1 MHAGTDN
8 CGVQRNIDCGAC
20 GNGLGCVVGECKTPV
35 CSSFNYG
42 TPTNIAAFTQSG
54 IEDSMGAVTP
64 DGKTVLYI
72 KTSAGQCGSYRLIVA
87 DETATPGMYNQQ
99 DATTFLQGAGLF
111 AGQDGY
117 AITADGLTIITTT
130 TDRKTLSAIKRPARD
145 SIAFANPSSTDF
157 AAINATIAATDPGQI
172 VAPNLSADGLEF
184 FYTVI
189 NYTGA
194 DTDKNGI
201 FNSVRT
207 STTVAFPAPTKMP
220 APVND
225 PTQGSLT
232 GVSSDR
238 LAVFVFYGYQ
248 TRIFTRTSTSKPFE
262 NPNGSDPP
270 PVVPGWSHKPL
281 ADCSKLIGMYS
292 IGGCQNED
300 VVSLTRQ

>member
-1 MHAGTDN
+1 M
-8 CGVQRNIDCGAC
+8 QRDIDCGAC
-20 GNGLGCVVGECKTPV
+20 GNGQGCVLGECKTPV
-35 CSSFNYG
+35 CSSFSYG
-42 TPTNIAAFTQSG
+42 TPTNVTAFTQAG

-72 KTSAGQCGSYRLIVA
+72 KTKAGVCGSYGLIVA
-87 DETATPGMYNQQ
+87 DESATPGAYNQQ
-99 DATTFLQGAGLF
+99 DATSFLQGAGLF
-111 AGQDGY
+111 TGQDGY
-117 AITADGLTIITTT
+117 AITSDGLTIITTT
-130 TDRKTLSAIKRPARD
+130 TNRKALAAIKRPARD

-157 AAINATIAATDPGQI
+157 AAINATIGAADAGQI
-172 VAPNLSADGLEF
+172 LSPNLSADGLEF

-189 NYTGA
+189 GYTGS

-207 STTVAFPAPTKMP
+207 STTVPFPAPTKMP
-220 APVND
+220 APIND
-225 PTQGSLT
+225 PAHGSLT

-238 LAVFVFYGYQ
+238 LAVFVFFNYQ

-270 PVVPGWSHKPL
+270 PALPGWSYKPL

-292 IGGCQNED
+292 PGGCQNED